1 MEKPS
6 IFRETTSTTLL
17 QVCFAD
23 SPVAGVLITVGVGL
37 ARWECAVGCLL
48 GPFVAL
54 LTCFVSLQFLSLS
67 VQSGAAGLGKGFVTC
82 FLEVP
87 LACLGSMAAAV
98 QPSYLWNSQKTC
110 YKTFPSTC
118 RPTL

>member
-67 VQSGAAGLGKGFVTC
+67 VQSYAARHSQGFVNKN
-82 FLEVP
+82 
-87 LACLGSMAAAV
+87 LGSSPGWWATTV
-98 QPSYLWNSQKTC
+98 VTYCPS
-110 YKTFPSTC
+110 
-118 RPTL
+118 RPGELPKFLLTKPCK